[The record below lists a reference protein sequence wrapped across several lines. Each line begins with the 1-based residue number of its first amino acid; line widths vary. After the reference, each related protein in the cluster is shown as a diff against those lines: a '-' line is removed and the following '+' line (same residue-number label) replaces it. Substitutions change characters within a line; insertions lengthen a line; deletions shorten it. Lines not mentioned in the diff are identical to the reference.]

1 MAAPAPAIKVQTWAE
16 NLRLPCFMN
25 AAETA
30 PLLAAMEQYRGK
42 PSIPFQS
49 KHLHALKRN
58 TWFVL
63 RRPADKSRTGLV
75 IVWPEHKCCVFVSGE
90 APTAKRPTPRVA
102 LLRVRLDPQ
111 FLAPG
116 AGLTVF
122 AATLSA
128 TARKLWLEDTL
139 IWKGRLVFGEETFRK
154 RVQMATQWM
163 EHYCMLDARLMDDL
177 EISIAAWSP
186 LDSVVPEGVWE
197 FQSDDEGSRRLL
209 WIANHAEAIPEMSPL
224 VPPKT
229 PTMPKLDGGPLIAVA
244 TRESGPDQ
252 WALASSDGV
261 ALGRAL
267 IRTMDVSHALRSVKS
282 GTVRVE
288 VTWNATFSKWEVKS
302 VTFSSASHSGEFEMG
317 RLQI

>member
-1 MAAPAPAIKVQTWAE
+1 MVAPAIKVQTWAD

-30 PLLAAMEQYRGK
+30 PLLAAIDTYRNK
-42 PSIPFQS
+42 PTIPFQS

-58 TWFVL
+58 TWFAL
-63 RRPADKSRTGLV
+63 RRPADRSRTGLV

-90 APTAKRPTPRVA
+90 LPTAKRPTPRVA

-111 FLAPG
+111 FIAPG
-116 AGLTVF
+116 VGMTVF

-139 IWKGRLVFGEETFRK
+139 IWKGRNVFGEEPFRK
-154 RVQMATQWM
+154 RIQMATQWM

-177 EISIAAWSP
+177 EISIATWSP
-186 LDSVVPEGVWE
+186 LATVVPEGVWE

-229 PTMPKLDGGPLIAVA
+229 PTMPKLEGGPLIAVA

-252 WALASSDGV
+252 WALVSSDGV

-267 IRTMDVSHALRSVKS
+267 VRTMDVSHALRSVKS
-282 GTVRVE
+282 TTVRVE
-288 VTWNATFSKWEVKS
+288 VTWNATFGKWEVKA

>member
-1 MAAPAPAIKVQTWAE
+1 MATPAIKVQTWAE
-16 NLRLPCFMN
+16 NLRLPCFVN

-30 PLLAAMEQYRGK
+30 PLLAAIETYRSK

-63 RRPADKSRTGLV
+63 QRPVDKSRTGLV

-90 APTAKRPTPRVA
+90 QPTAKRPTPRVA

-111 FLAPG
+111 FIAHG
-116 AGLTVF
+116 AGMTVF

-139 IWKGRLVFGEETFRK
+139 IWKGRQVFGEEPFRK
-154 RVQMATQWM
+154 RIQMATQWM

-177 EISIAAWSP
+177 EISMATWSP
-186 LDSVVPEGVWE
+186 LASVVPEGVWE

-252 WALASSDGV
+252 WALASSDGA
-261 ALGRAL
+261 ALGRGL
-267 IRTMDVSHALRSVKS
+267 VRTMDVSHALRSVRAN
-282 GTVRVE
+282 TVRVE
-288 VTWNATFSKWEVKS
+288 VVWNAVFGKWEVKA
-302 VTFSSASHSGEFEMG
+302 VTFSSASHSGEFDIG